1 MWENLRWTE
10 WINDHSFGVLEALF
24 TDFAEL
30 LSAGGSRKA
39 WFMAMVDIPIVTSG
53 KGLGEI
59 GSFPAECRER
69 IHQLVVSFD
78 RGIRGLIVDQ
88 DSGFAHTGYD
98 GLRILLIHRESR
110 VSVPETGAKRSP
122 WVESTENALRKGGGP
137 ANR

>member
-1 MWENLRWTE
+1 
-10 WINDHSFGVLEALF
+10 
-24 TDFAEL
+24 
-30 LSAGGSRKA
+30 
-39 WFMAMVDIPIVTSG
+39 MAAYAC
-53 KGLGEI
+53 LGEI

-78 RGIRGLIVDQ
+78 RGTRDLIVDQ

-122 WVESTENALRKGGGP
+122 WAELMENALRKGGGP
-137 ANR
+137 ANRQFLDGDMRLSQGPVLRDACLLQNRHGIPKCISVTNKEI